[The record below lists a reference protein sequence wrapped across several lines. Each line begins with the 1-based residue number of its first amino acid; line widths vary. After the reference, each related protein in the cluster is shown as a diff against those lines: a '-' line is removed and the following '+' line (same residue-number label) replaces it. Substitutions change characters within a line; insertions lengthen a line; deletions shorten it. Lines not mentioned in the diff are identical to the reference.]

1 MHRRI
6 HLVVLVLLAFSF
18 AQLEAQSTKHSKSAD
33 NKPSATE
40 STAAK
45 LDLNTA
51 SQKDIEALPGVGAA
65 TAKKII
71 AGRPYSSAADLSK
84 AGISAKTIDKISPMV
99 TASGSS
105 ASQPSSATTSRPSA
119 PGASTEASGASSEAT
134 KSAKRSSG
142 EQPAAGSVDL
152 NTASQK
158 DLEALPGVGAATAKK
173 IIAGRPYASTSDL
186 SKAGISAK
194 TIDKISPMVTVSG
207 ANASSAST
215 SSSPS
220 STPRKS
226 RRSSTD
232 AATSSSGSIAAPP
245 TVAPPAQDSGRAT
258 AAPSSEPNA
267 SVDNASPDTKVW
279 VNKDTKIYHL
289 PGDHWYG
296 KTKNGE
302 YMSLSDAEKAGY
314 RASKKK

>member
-18 AQLEAQSTKHSKSAD
+18 AQLQAQSTKHSKASD
-33 NKPSATE
+33 NKPAATE

-45 LDLNTA
+45 
-51 SQKDIEALPGVGAA
+51 
-65 TAKKII
+65 
-71 AGRPYSSAADLSK
+71 
-84 AGISAKTIDKISPMV
+84 
-99 TASGSS
+99 
-105 ASQPSSATTSRPSA
+105 
-119 PGASTEASGASSEAT
+119 
-134 KSAKRSSG
+134 
-142 EQPAAGSVDL
+142 VDL

-173 IIAGRPYASTSDL
+173 IIAGRPYSSPSDL
-186 SKAGISAK
+186 SKAGISSK

-207 ANASSAST
+207 ANASSASS
-215 SSSPS
+215 SSSPAS
-220 STPRKS
+220 SPRKS
-226 RRSSTD
+226 RRANTD
-232 AATSSSGSIAAPP
+232 TSSSSGSIAAPP
-245 TVAPPAQDSGRAT
+245 TVAPPAQDAGRAT

-267 SVDNASPDTKVW
+267 STDNASPDTKVW

>member
-18 AQLEAQSTKHSKSAD
+18 AQLQAQSTKHSKASD
-33 NKPSATE
+33 KKPSAAE

-51 SQKDIEALPGVGAA
+51 SQKDLEALPGVGAA

-71 AGRPYSSAADLSK
+71 AGRPYSSPSDLSK

-99 TASGSS
+99 IASGSS

-119 PGASTEASGASSEAT
+119 PGASTESSGASSEPT
-134 KSAKRSSG
+134 KSAKRSS

-173 IIAGRPYASTSDL
+173 IIAGRPYSSTSDL

-207 ANASSAST
+207 ANASSASS
-215 SSSPS
+215 SSSPAS
-220 STPRKS
+220 SPRKS
-226 RRSSTD
+226 RRANTD
-232 AATSSSGSIAAPP
+232 TSSSSGSIAAPP
-245 TVAPPAQDSGRAT
+245 TVAPPAQDAGRAT

-267 SVDNASPDTKVW
+267 STDNASPDTKVW